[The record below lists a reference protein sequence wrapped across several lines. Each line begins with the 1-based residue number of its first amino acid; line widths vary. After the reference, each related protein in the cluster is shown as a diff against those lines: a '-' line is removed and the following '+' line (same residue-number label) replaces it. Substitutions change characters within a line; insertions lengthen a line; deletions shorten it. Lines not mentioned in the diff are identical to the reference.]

1 MIQIT
6 EPIAIAAFIPSIPV
20 CPLPLIT
27 IVEIRSVAIAIPE
40 TGLLE
45 LPIIP
50 TIREDT
56 VAKKNPKIT
65 IRSAPSGLTGIAGTA
80 QMIAIIARIPIRI
93 KFIGRSW
100 SVLAVPLTDPPFM
113 LFMESRNVLMISGRD
128 LIREMIPPVAI
139 APAPMYLTYVLQ
151 IAAAPPFAYRSAIV
165 VPCAAGYS
173 HVSGPNRQIIGM
185 MTIHPTSEPTNMKD
199 AIRGPTI

>member
-20 CPLPLIT
+20 CPLLLIT

-56 VAKKNPKIT
+56 VAKKNPKTTMIH
-65 IRSAPSGLTGIAGTA
+65 APRRVTGIAGTI
-80 QMIAIIARIPIRI
+80 QMINTIAITPRRMNC
-93 KFIGRSW
+93 IGRSCA
-100 SVLAVPLTDPPFM
+100 VLAVLVLLLPFM
-113 LFMESRNVLMISGRD
+113 LFMESRKVVTISGRD

-139 APAPMYLTYVLQ
+139 APAPIYFT
-151 IAAAPPFAYRSAIV
+151 
-165 VPCAAGYS
+165 
-173 HVSGPNRQIIGM
+173 
-185 MTIHPTSEPTNMKD
+185 
-199 AIRGPTI
+199 

>member
-20 CPLPLIT
+20 CPLLLIT

-80 QMIAIIARIPIRI
+80 QMITTIAMIPIRI

-113 LFMESRNVLMISGRD
+113 LFMESRNVLMISGMD
-128 LIREMIPPVAI
+128 LIREMIPPVAM
-139 APAPMYLTYVLQ
+139 APAPIYLTYLLQ

>member
-1 MIQIT
+1 
-6 EPIAIAAFIPSIPV
+6 
-20 CPLPLIT
+20 
-27 IVEIRSVAIAIPE
+27 
-40 TGLLE
+40 
-45 LPIIP
+45 
-50 TIREDT
+50 
-56 VAKKNPKIT
+56 
-65 IRSAPSGLTGIAGTA
+65 
-80 QMIAIIARIPIRI
+80 MIATIARIPIRI

-151 IAAAPPFAYRSAIV
+151 IADAPPFAYRSAIV